1 MRQKTPRPGARSGA
15 RGAGDRTVLG
25 GIYDPKINLPT
36 VSQQGPASPSSTQ
49 VPLAFTR
56 IVVGRTHAF
65 IYIEYCPLC
74 GLEHMHGQFPHE
86 QSPHQACELIL
97 RAYENPGRA
106 SHCRA
111 HGLGRILKQV
121 KGGRWVIVER
131 APPPEYREP
140 TGHSYRLL
148 LGPKPACFTPSGARN
163 RSARL
168 VMAELARQG
177 VPTSNEVICPR
188 RRFVLRRGDVRRP
201 CGRGGNRA

>member
-1 MRQKTPRPGARSGA
+1 MSQKAPRPRASAEA
-15 RGAGDRTVLG
+15 RGAGDQQVLG

-36 VSQQGPASPSSTQ
+36 VSQQGPASPSSYQ

-86 QSPHQACELIL
+86 QSLLDACALIL
-97 RAYENPGRA
+97 RAYENPSRGA
-106 SHCRA
+106 HCSP

-121 KGGRWVIVER
+121 KGGDWVTVQR

-140 TGHSYRLL
+140 TGHSYRLV
-148 LGPKPACFTPSGARN
+148 LGARPACFTPSGVRNKAAR
-163 RSARL
+163 R
-168 VMAELARQG
+168 VMDELAKQG
-177 VPTSNEVICPR
+177 VHTSDEILVPR
-188 RRFVLRRGDVRRP
+188 RRFVLEYGDVRRHRKTR
-201 CGRGGNRA
+201 GRHA